1 MADYRIAEE
10 QPNVVCYA
18 CASKYSAWVRE
29 QKPLPIAE
37 YHIAVC
43 DVCLKHNV
51 SVTHSNNV
59 GLLVEGWTV
68 DALTHA

>member
-1 MADYRIAEE
+1 MENYRIARE
-10 QPNVVCYA
+10 QPSGVCHT

-37 YHIAVC
+37 YHTAVC
-43 DVCLKHNV
+43 DVCFRHGV
-51 SVTHSNNV
+51 SVTHSTNV

-68 DALTHA
+68 DALTHI